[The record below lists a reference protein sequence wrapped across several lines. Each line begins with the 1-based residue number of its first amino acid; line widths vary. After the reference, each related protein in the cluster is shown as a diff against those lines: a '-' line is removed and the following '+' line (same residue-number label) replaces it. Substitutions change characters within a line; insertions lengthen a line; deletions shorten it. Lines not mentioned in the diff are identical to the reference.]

1 MPATLERAHG
11 STHHGV
17 QALQTSLTKAEWDA
31 FSSRFIS
38 PDGRVVDIERG
49 GVSHSEGQA
58 YGMLLAVAADDKE
71 AFSRIYS
78 FTWNH
83 MRGRSDSLISWI
95 YNPKQYPRITDTNNA
110 TDGDII
116 FAYSLVLGAL
126 KWDEPR
132 FLHAAQPIIDQIGD
146 DLLVRRAGYKIVRP
160 AAFGFD
166 SGHADGPVINLSY
179 YIYGAFLLFYDV
191 TGEQRWMDVWR
202 SGLELTEAAV
212 SISRGFAPD
221 WATLRSDRWLNPAN
235 GFAHKSSYDAVRIPL
250 YMALNGKV
258 PAGAFAQFHRTW
270 NERGRGAPKDFH
282 LEHRATLAD
291 MNDPGYRAIAAIAAC
306 AAAGTP
312 LPRDLQRV
320 RPTTYFATALHLMS
334 LVAVRTNYP
343 WCADPIDVPDT
354 VLIASAQAQS
364 VPAEAPMSAD
374 GARMAALDGIA
385 AANDQRPT
393 WSHTG
398 ELHTAGNAS
407 SGFGTRAVPDRLESF
422 APEKPPAFQKGGH
435 FARADCGA
443 KCPSVWNFSL
453 ADTLLSVFGL
463 D

>member
-1 MPATLERAHG
+1 MRRAKVLSKSVKFTRSNGRWSLVAWVFAALVLVLPATAEGAHAAAQ
-11 STHHGV
+11 HGL
-17 QALQTSLTKAEWDA
+17 QALQTSLTKAEWHA
-31 FSSRFIS
+31 FSSKFIA
-38 PDGRVVDIERG
+38 PDGRVIDVEKS

-58 YGMLLAVAADDKE
+58 YGMLLAVAANDKE
-71 AFSRIYS
+71 TFWRIYS
-78 FTWNH
+78 FTRTH

-95 YNPKQYPRITDTNNA
+95 YNPRQYPRITDTNNA

-132 FLHAAQPIIDQIGD
+132 FLHAAKPIIDQIGD

-166 SGHADGPVINLSY
+166 SGHADGPVVNLSY

-191 TGEQRWMDVWR
+191 TGEQRWMDAWR

-221 WATLRSDRWLNPAN
+221 WVTLRSDRWLNPAN
-235 GFAHKSSYDAVRIPL
+235 GFALKSSYDAVRIPL

-258 PAGAFAQFHRTW
+258 PAGAFAEFHRTW
-270 NERGRGAPKDFH
+270 NERGRGTPKDFH
-282 LEHRATLAD
+282 LENRAKLAD

-312 LPRDLQRV
+312 LPRNLQQV
-320 RPTTYFATALHLMS
+320 RPTTYFATALHLVS

-354 VLIASAQAQS
+354 VLIASAEAPS
-364 VPAEAPMSAD
+364 APAEAPMSPD
-374 GARMAALDGIA
+374 GARMAALDDIA
-385 AANDQRPT
+385 AANDRHLT
-393 WSHTG
+393 WSSTG
-398 ELHTAGNAS
+398 ELRTAGSAS
-407 SGFGTRAVPDRLESF
+407 SAFGGT
-422 APEKPPAFQKGGH
+422 G
-435 FARADCGA
+435 
-443 KCPSVWNFSL
+443 PSFSL
-453 ADTLLSVFGL
+453 KDTLLSVFGL